1 MIARRPIGYIVEING
16 PELLVNLLED
26 SRGHVAGHRDG
37 LSTVEQPGDLVGV
50 DAGIETIIL
59 RIMSVA
65 FAEPREVHAGQNRT
79 SKVTLEPLRQLR
91 GRVVGFLSKSEG
103 RLIFSPQEWRLP
115 VLGASVYPLSDLE
128 TIATIG
134 ANGDPSHQ
142 IKFGFDARNRSVEVS
157 ANIDQVL
164 GRHMAILGSTG
175 QGKTHFVA
183 AVLQQLMKLPQA
195 RVVVFDVNGEY
206 ASAFSNLGSRVKT
219 TIMGGQKNGLT
230 IPYYALGRHGLAR
243 LLMPSEKTQMPALRF
258 AVEHLVNVEADENG
272 ASLARGTA
280 NTKPNNTLFDDCHT
294 GSPSDALRDLNFIR
308 NGQAPLATMWPHMRA
323 LSCLAAEQ
331 YVVKMGKN
339 NTAER
344 DTFHYGHLHALI
356 NRIRGLIDDP
366 QFTSVVNV
374 SGGNGLI
381 LPLDMAAESAKL
393 VEDIFGSAAFK
404 TNSWSI
410 HIIDLSRLTQDLMP
424 FVLGSLLEM
433 FAAEIFKRGP
443 GNTHP
448 TLLALEEAH
457 HYLRQLPG
465 ESDAGT
471 QALAYERLAKEGR
484 KFGLSLMIST
494 QRPSEVSPT
503 VLSQCGTWAVFRLS
517 NDTDQRAVASAAESA
532 GINVARQLSG
542 LGRGEAII
550 FGAALPVPTRLSVC
564 RPSPEPNSK
573 DPPFL
578 DQWSSQSNL
587 TQSVSAAPN
596 SPVTPSATEN
606 P

>member
-1 MIARRPIGYIVEING
+1 MIARRPIGYVVEING

-26 SRGHVAGHRDG
+26 SRGHVAGH
-37 LSTVEQPGDLVGV
+37 LVGV
-50 DAGIETIIL
+50 DAGVETIIL

-65 FAEPREVHAGQNRT
+65 FAEPREVHAGQGRP

-91 GRVVGFLSKSEG
+91 GRVVGFLSKSDSK
-103 RLIFSPQEWRLP
+103 LIFSPQEWRLP
-115 VLGASVYPLSDLE
+115 VLGASVYPLSDSE

-134 ANGDPSHQ
+134 ANGDPQNQ
-142 IKFGFDARNRSVEVS
+142 IKFGFDSRNRSIEVS
-157 ANIDQVL
+157 ANIDNVL

-183 AVLQQLMKLPQA
+183 AVLQQLMRLPQS
-195 RVVVFDVNGEY
+195 RVIVFDVNGEY
-206 ASAFSNLGSRVKT
+206 APAFANLGQRVKT
-219 TIMGGQKNGLT
+219 TIMGDQNNGLT

-258 AVEHLVNVEADENG
+258 AVEHLANVEADANG

-280 NTKPNNTLFDDCHT
+280 STKPSNTLFDDCHT
-294 GSPSDALRDLNFIR
+294 GSPADALRDLNSIR
-308 NGQAPLATMWPHMRA
+308 NGQAPLATIWPHMRA
-323 LSCLAAEQ
+323 LSCLATEQ
-331 YVVKMGKN
+331 YVVKMGRN
-339 NTAER
+339 NAAER

-374 SGGNGLI
+374 SGGQGLAT
-381 LPLDMAAESAKL
+381 PLNMATESAEL
-393 VEDIFGSAAFK
+393 VRNIFGPATFEQ
-404 TNSWSI
+404 NGWSI

-448 TLLALEEAH
+448 TMLALEEAH

-465 ESDAGT
+465 ESDTGT

-484 KFGLSLMIST
+484 KFGLSLLIST

-517 NDTDQRAVASAAESA
+517 NDADQRAVSSAAESA

-578 DQWSSQSNL
+578 EKWSNQNTLPQSAPAVPNNPA
-587 TQSVSAAPN
+587 TQAATGHP
-596 SPVTPSATEN
+596 
-606 P
+606 